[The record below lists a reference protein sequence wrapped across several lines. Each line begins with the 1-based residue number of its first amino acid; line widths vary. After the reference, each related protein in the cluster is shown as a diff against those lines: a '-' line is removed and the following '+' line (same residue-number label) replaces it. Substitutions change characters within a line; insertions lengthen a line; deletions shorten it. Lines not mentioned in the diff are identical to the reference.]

1 MKINLNL
8 SLERKVKKAFENFT
22 MMDFVGAASML
33 MLDIDEKQ
41 DNLLIA
47 DIVFNN
53 WKKIKNNK
61 AKKDMGLLFIE
72 VSEFN
77 KDAKK
82 VSSSNNDD
90 GGETNGET

>member
-8 SLERKVKKAFENFT
+8 SLERKVKKAFKDFT

-61 AKKDMGLLFIE
+61 AKRDMGLLFIE

-82 VSSSNNDD
+82 VSNNDDD

>member
-77 KDAKK
+77 KDVKK
-82 VSSSNNDD
+82 VNNSSVN

>member
-8 SLERKVKKAFENFT
+8 SLERKVKKAFEDFT
-22 MMDFVGAASML
+22 IMDFVGAASML
-33 MLDIDEKQ
+33 MLDIDETQ
-41 DNLLIA
+41 DSLLIA
-47 DIVFNN
+47 DIVFSN

-82 VSSSNNDD
+82 FNNSG

>member
-41 DNLLIA
+41 DNLFIA

-82 VSSSNNDD
+82 VNNSSVN

>member
-82 VSSSNNDD
+82 IN
-90 GGETNGET
+90 GGEINGKT